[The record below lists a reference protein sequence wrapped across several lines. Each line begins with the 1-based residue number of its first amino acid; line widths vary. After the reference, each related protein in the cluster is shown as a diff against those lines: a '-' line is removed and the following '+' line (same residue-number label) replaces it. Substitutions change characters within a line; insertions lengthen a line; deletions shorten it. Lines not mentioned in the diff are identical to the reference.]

1 MSIRVK
7 FLCCTAG
14 ISTTLK
20 LNYISI
26 KNILNVWRCNVSD
39 N

>member
-7 FLCCTAG
+7 FLCSTAG

-26 KNILNVWRCNVSD
+26 KKYFKCMEV
-39 N
+39 